1 MPKIEKRTRNKQIGE
16 STPQLDLL
24 IENIYVQT
32 LLQLK
37 SPRDVSI
44 PESPKKI
51 RTSQRLAQR
60 KRKRNTPLLPNDVDP
75 TWEAQPALP
84 SKRQSTRKKK
94 PLPPSNNTIATECLQ
109 IGVLARGF
117 ATTVTELAKIKEVF
131 IKDRSRTQMLYR
143 KLSTT
148 AGDVIKLRSSIK
160 RDGVR
165 INTLEQDL
173 FASRNQV
180 SRRKKKGT
188 QTSTLSQ
195 GLASAV
201 EDVTKVK
208 SSIRKDGSRIS
219 TLERDLS
226 STFTEVIRLK
236 ECVSKLTRNK
246 GVSETE
252 KMNRRIK
259 DCEARCFEMSAAFT
273 KTQRD
278 LSATFTE
285 VARLRACVSKCID
298 INRDVDLTK
307 TVVDFLKDHVNGLT
321 CRIEMLESKSKS

>member
-1 MPKIEKRTRNKQIGE
+1 MSKTEKRNKQIGE

-37 SPRDVSI
+37 SPRDVSTPQPKEI
-44 PESPKKI
+44 PENPKKT
-51 RTSQRLAQR
+51 RTSQRIA
-60 KRKRNTPLLPNDVDP
+60 KRKRNSPLLQNNVDP

-94 PLPPSNNTIATECLQ
+94 TPSDATEYLQ

-131 IKDRSRTQMLYR
+131 IKDRARTQMLYR

-148 AGDVIKLRSSIK
+148 AGDVITLRSSLK

-180 SRRKKKGT
+180 SRRKKKG
-188 QTSTLSQ
+188 STLSQ

-201 EDVTKVK
+201 ADVTKVK

-236 ECVSKLTRNK
+236 GCVSNLSRNK

-259 DCEARCFEMSAAFT
+259 DCETRCFEMSAAFS
-273 KTQRD
+273 KTQLD

-285 VARLRACVSKCID
+285 VVRLKACVSKCIN
-298 INRDVDLTK
+298 INRDVDLTQ
-307 TVVDFLKDHVNGLT
+307 TVVDFLKDHVNVLT
-321 CRIEMLESKSKS
+321 CRIERLESLSKS